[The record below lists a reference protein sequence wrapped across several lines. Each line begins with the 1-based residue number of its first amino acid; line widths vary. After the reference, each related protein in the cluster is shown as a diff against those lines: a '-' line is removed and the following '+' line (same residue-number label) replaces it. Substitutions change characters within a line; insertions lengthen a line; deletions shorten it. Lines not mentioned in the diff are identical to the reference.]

1 VEPQFALAATTSL
14 LNVKTSVWYGMSEK
28 GVAGEQRV
36 YGRMAERDAR
46 HVLLIVRAALDWRM
60 GRGLDFVR
68 VK

>member
-14 LNVKTSVWYGMSEK
+14 LNVKTIVWYGVSVK
-28 GVAGEQRV
+28 GVAVEQRA

-46 HVLLIVRAALDWRM
+46 HVPMIVRAALDWRM
-60 GRGLDFVR
+60 GRALDFVR